1 MICPLMV
8 AFRVS
13 QSNEELTSSEL
24 LKHKKSSIACV
35 IVEQNTSLDSSDVLS
50 LHCGV
55 PTDGESNLKSIN
67 TGEWSDMTIAEYSV
81 E

>member
-13 QSNEELTSSEL
+13 QSNDELISSEQ
-24 LKHKKSSIACV
+24 LKSKKSSTACV
-35 IVEQNTSLDSSDVLS
+35 MVGQKASLDSSDVLS

-55 PTDGESNLKSIN
+55 PTEGESNLKSIN
-67 TGEWSDMTIAEYSV
+67 TGE
-81 E
+81 